1 MIKSQKGITIVTLI
15 IMIIFILILTG
26 TIVYNSNSSN
36 KAVTYNNMIA
46 DIKLLEDKILIYF
59 NKYGE
64 IPKTSRT
71 IEIDNIIYHEID
83 LSKLDNV
90 TLMYGNDN
98 NKTGEL
104 TNTLDVYLV
113 NSSLDVY
120 YLKGVNLSGKIYHEN

>member
-104 TNTLDVYLV
+104 TNTLDV
-113 NSSLDVY
+113 
-120 YLKGVNLSGKIYHEN
+120 